1 LSAGFTYPGEDRD
14 KAMRGR
20 DVIREN
26 LTPAQVAEAEQR
38 ADDWFATLMQ
48 QPDNKKYGL
57 K

>member
-1 LSAGFTYPGEDRD
+1 
-14 KAMRGR
+14 MRGR
-20 DVIREN
+20 DVIRED